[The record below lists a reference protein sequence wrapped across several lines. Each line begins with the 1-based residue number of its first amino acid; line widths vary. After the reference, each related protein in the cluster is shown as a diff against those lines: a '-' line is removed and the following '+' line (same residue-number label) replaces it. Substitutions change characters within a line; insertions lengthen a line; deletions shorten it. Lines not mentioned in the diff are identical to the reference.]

1 MDTKKRILFI
11 RHLDSSFVR
20 SDLGLLSSDFDLLD
34 FRFRH
39 NKGLMIL
46 PELVRQGFFLLR
58 KLPHSQGVF
67 IWFADFHAVIPAFL
81 CRLFRKK
88 CIIVIGGVDASY
100 LPEYQYG
107 TKTKLLGKIS
117 LKLSTKLA
125 TNLLPVSVFT
135 QNNLLNNAGIKLQ
148 AKSKV
153 VYNCFDSSLEP
164 PETAKRKKAVIT
176 VCLANKIKTIFIKGV
191 DFYIE
196 LAKVMPQYSFTIV
209 GLSDEAF
216 EWAEHR
222 GSSNLQLIKPV
233 DHRTL
238 LKLMTQNKVICQF
251 SRHEAFGLALLE
263 GISAGCFPVGYNYG
277 GTGEI
282 IANSLACGIDKLEIA
297 EAIHAIEYGMK
308 ADDEVIKSVQAQIIP
323 RFACNKRK
331 QDLIS
336 VLKAES

>member
-1 MDTKKRILFI
+1 MDAKQKVLFI

-20 SDLGLLSSDFDLLD
+20 RDIELLSSGFDLLD

-39 NKGLMIL
+39 NKGFMIF
-46 PELVRQGFFLLR
+46 PELLRQSFFLLR
-58 KLPHSQGVF
+58 KLPQSQGVF
-67 IWFADFHAVIPAFL
+67 IWFADFHAVIPALL
-81 CRLFRKK
+81 CRVFRKK

-100 LPEYQYG
+100 IPEYRYG

-117 LKLSTKLA
+117 LKLSTNLA

-135 QNNLLNNAGIKLQ
+135 KNNLLTNAGSHLLE
-148 AKSKV
+148 KSKV
-153 VYNCFDSSLEP
+153 VYNCFDSPVEP
-164 PETAKRKKAVIT
+164 TETANRKEAIIT

-196 LAKVMPQYSFTIV
+196 LAKAMPHYSFTIV

-216 EWAEHR
+216 EWAKQR

-233 DHRTL
+233 DHQTL
-238 LKLMTQNKVICQF
+238 LELMAQNKIICQF

-282 IANSLACGIDKLEIA
+282 IANSLAYGIDNLEIA
-297 EAIHAIEYGMK
+297 EATHAIEYGMK
-308 ADDEVIKSVQAQIIP
+308 TDDEVIKSVQAQIIP

-331 QDLIS
+331 QELIS